1 MTKPI
6 DRAQDILSS
15 KGSALMQSDL
25 DAMQEIFTEIPPEE
39 WDDVM
44 LLMDGVALIVN
55 DPSYD
60 GDIEPIE

>member
-6 DRAQDILSS
+6 DQAQDILSS

-25 DAMQEIFTEIPPEE
+25 DAMEEIFTKIPPEE

-44 LLMDGVALIVN
+44 LLMDGVALIVH
-55 DPSYD
+55 DPSYE
-60 GDIEPIE
+60 GDIKPIE

>member
-6 DRAQDILSS
+6 DQAQDILSS

-25 DAMQEIFTEIPPEE
+25 DAMEEIFTKIPPEE

-44 LLMDGVALIVN
+44 LLMDGVARIVH
-55 DPSYD
+55 DPSYE
-60 GDIEPIE
+60 GDIKPIE

>member
-6 DRAQDILSS
+6 DQAQEILSS

-25 DAMQEIFTEIPPEE
+25 DLMEEIFTKIPPEE

-44 LLMDGVALIVN
+44 MLMDGVARIVN
-55 DPSYD
+55 DPLYD
-60 GDIEPIE
+60 GDIEPIV